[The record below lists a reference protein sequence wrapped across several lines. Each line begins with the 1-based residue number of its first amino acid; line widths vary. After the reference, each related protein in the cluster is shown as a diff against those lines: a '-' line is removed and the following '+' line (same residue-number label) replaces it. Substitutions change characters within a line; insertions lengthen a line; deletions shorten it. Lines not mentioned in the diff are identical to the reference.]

1 MVLKTPSIYEFGP
14 FRLEPGEHRLLRD
27 GEQVSLAPKAF
38 DLLVYLVGN
47 HGRLV
52 VKDQIM
58 RAVWSG
64 SFVEEANL
72 TVAVSALRKALGK
85 TESGMPYI
93 ETVPK
98 KGYRFTAS
106 VKEIGPSEVMALPS
120 EEEPSKGSSLLR
132 FEPHGISSAAAA
144 APALRL
150 SEEDDR
156 ANPHPGSATGPVLV
170 LPRRA
175 AREASR
181 LRIALGAVV
190 LAICMLSVAGYFL
203 YRKRAAPAD
212 GPPVH
217 SLAIL
222 PLRNLRQD
230 PDNDFLGFSLADAVI
245 TKLGSV
251 NSLTVRPS
259 SAIEKYR
266 GKVIDPPKVAAELN
280 VDTLLTGS
288 FIREADELRITYQ
301 LVDAK
306 TDKILD
312 KDTIDLKFDRL
323 LTVQD
328 NVARQIIKGLELNL
342 SPAEAERIKPDEPVN
357 PLAYEYYLRG
367 VDLMGRHDF
376 LLAVN
381 MLERS
386 AGIDPNHALTWAY
399 LGQSY
404 TSVASFDFG
413 GRETYRK
420 AESAYERALALKP
433 KQPEASMFLA
443 NLLIDTGKVERA
455 VPLLRE
461 AINTSPQHAA
471 LHWELGYAYRF
482 AGMLKESVAEC
493 ERARQIDPSV
503 KANGSVLNTYFYLGQ
518 YDKFLESL
526 PDVNE
531 SAFVLFYRGFGEFH
545 RKNWDRA
552 AKDFERSYQLDPS
565 LYAQIGVALS
575 DSIARRN
582 SEGLEILHK
591 LETRIEQRGVG
602 DPEATYKIAEAYA
615 VLGDKESALRMLRYS
630 IQTGFFSY
638 PYFLKDPLLNSV
650 RAEAGFARLM
660 NSARQ
665 RHEAFKRTF
674 F

>member
-14 FRLEPGEHRLLRD
+14 FRLEPAEHRLLRD
-27 GEQVSLAPKAF
+27 GQQVSLAPKAF
-38 DLLVYLVGN
+38 ELLVYLVGN

-85 TESGMPYI
+85 TESGLHYI

-106 VKEIGPSEVMALPS
+106 VKEVGPSEIIELS
-120 EEEPSKGSSLLR
+120 SGEELSRASSILR
-132 FEPHGISSAAAA
+132 FEPHGVSSAAAA
-144 APALRL
+144 QPLRL
-150 SEEDDR
+150 SEEDGR
-156 ANPHPGSATGPVLV
+156 ESPYPGSATGPVLV
-170 LPRRA
+170 LPHRVRP
-175 AREASR
+175 EAPR
-181 LRIALGAVV
+181 LPIALAAVV
-190 LAICMLSVAGYFL
+190 LTICVLSVAGYFL
-203 YRKRAAPAD
+203 YRRRVAPVHT
-212 GPPVH
+212 PPVQR

-230 PDNDFLGFSLADAVI
+230 PNNDFLGFSLADAVI

-259 SAIEKYR
+259 SAVEKYR

-288 FIREADELRITYQ
+288 FIREGDELRITYQ
-301 LVDAK
+301 LIDAK
-306 TDKILD
+306 TDRILD
-312 KDTIDLKFDRL
+312 RDTIDLKFERL

-404 TSVASFDFG
+404 TSAASFDFG
-413 GRETYRK
+413 GREQYRK
-420 AESAYERALALKP
+420 AEAAYERALALKP
-433 KQPEASMFLA
+433 KQLEASMFLA

-503 KANGSVLNTYFYLGQ
+503 KANGSVLNTYLYLGQ

-545 RKNWDRA
+545 RRNWDRA

-575 DSIARRN
+575 HSIARKN
-582 SEGLEILHK
+582 SEGLEILNK
-591 LETRIEQRGVG
+591 VETKIEQRGVG
-602 DPEATYKIAEAYA
+602 DPEATYKIAQAYA
-615 VLGDKESALRMLRYS
+615 VLGDKNSALRTFRYS
-630 IQTGFFSY
+630 IQNGFFSY
-638 PYFLKDPLLNSV
+638 PYFLKDPLLDSV
-650 RAEAGFARLM
+650 RPDPQFARLM

-665 RHEAFKRTF
+665 RHEAFKTQF